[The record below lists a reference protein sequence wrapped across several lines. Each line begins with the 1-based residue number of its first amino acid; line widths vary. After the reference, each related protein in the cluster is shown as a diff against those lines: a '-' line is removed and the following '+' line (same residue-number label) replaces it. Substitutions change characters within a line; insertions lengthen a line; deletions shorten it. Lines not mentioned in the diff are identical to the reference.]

1 MTSGVQR
8 VRHARTRTARGQRG
22 AGLIEVLIACAVMA
36 PLILAAAMGLLT
48 GIRASAN
55 AELAQRVGV
64 AVTTATENLKAM
76 PYLPCA
82 SAEEYQTAYTEW
94 LGERTPKVLDEHQL
108 PEPRIREVT
117 YWDEASASYTPKC
130 SRDGG
135 AQRFTVS
142 VTIDGRTTEANIV
155 TRDPAPSVTG
165 STEELRR

>member
-1 MTSGVQR
+1 
-8 VRHARTRTARGQRG
+8 
-22 AGLIEVLIACAVMA
+22 MA

-94 LGERTPKVLDEHQL
+94 LGERTPKVLDEHQQRKTDWEDKL
-108 PEPRIREVT
+108 AKLKVML
-117 YWDEASASYTPKC
+117 EAL
-130 SRDGG
+130 G
-135 AQRFTVS
+135 
-142 VTIDGRTTEANIV
+142 
-155 TRDPAPSVTG
+155 
-165 STEELRR
+165 